1 MTCCNDRATPLRG
14 VAYKDSGVILMARV
28 VGYEG
33 QPINQASI
41 ASITL
46 TVVDE
51 KTGEAQDPIT
61 LDVSDVV
68 FDTLQTGAPWDKD
81 ADGYNFRYDSLAAQR
96 PEGGRTYRFAFQF
109 APVSGEPFWVVFRI
123 ETKDLE

>member
-1 MTCCNDRATPLRG
+1 MTTCQSSPIRG
-14 VAYKDSGVILMARV
+14 TAYQDSGVILMARV
-28 VGYEG
+28 LGYDNAA
-33 QPINQASI
+33 INQASI

-109 APVSGEPFWVVFRI
+109 APVIGEPFWVVFRI
-123 ETKDLE
+123 ETKTLSG